1 MSEMSPIALFTRD
14 AIDDG
19 LPNPRGEQLA
29 NISIVFCCLSTFF
42 VSARILTRVYIHK
55 NVGIDDYLI
64 IVATV
69 SGGPPMEA

>member
-1 MSEMSPIALFTRD
+1 MTAMSPVNLYTRD

-29 NISIVFCCLSTFF
+29 KISIVFGCLSVFF

-55 NVGIDDYLI
+55 NVGPDDYLI

-69 SGGPPMEA
+69 SSNTPN